1 MKIVFRNL
9 VSIIRKFKLAWLMN
23 FAGIAAALTALMFV
37 GMQISYENSF
47 DDNHSNAERIFR
59 ISQDVERP
67 FNVILARKVIETIG
81 HISPKIEAYASEMD
95 FYDLNYIETEISG
108 NKHGFYE
115 YTIGIDLGYAEMFDF
130 DLVCGDIKTLG
141 LPGNA
146 LISELT
152 AQKMFGTLDVLGK
165 TLKINDDWGT
175 DNGEIT
181 ITGVYKDFP
190 SNTQTKNAIFFALND
205 MLKDEDRSRNF
216 IGWVMLSSPD
226 DKDEIEE
233 LIGKIAEFK
242 VQGMPSEPYYL
253 EPLKDV
259 YYNNENDAGFVKSGS
274 VKSTAM
280 LFVISL
286 IVLLISAVNQTNF
299 NTALIPMRIR
309 SINTQKV
316 LGSSV
321 SRLRLQ
327 LFAES
332 IIIGLLT
339 WLTALLMV
347 RLLNNTW
354 LTSFLVPDDLSVSKN
369 IGVCLLVGLIS
380 LIVNVLSSIYPIL
393 KLTSI
398 NPALVLKGSYGRS
411 QSGQKLRNAL
421 LVFQYFSAVC
431 FISIAVCIWLQIR
444 YMENN
449 NLILRD
455 NQIAVFKTNRQFGQ
469 KFDLALQKFKE
480 NSAVENAALSSQ
492 LIGGG
497 DAFNTRFYIFNSD
510 TLTFNN
516 ISCTSEILEV
526 FDIPLIDGEGFRG
539 IRDSDVGNF
548 DYKNDCVVSADIIS
562 KFHYNLGDTVY
573 GMFGAIKGVIDKGI
587 RITSFRKETM
597 PLALSLAHAEYLNFC
612 CVKLAKGCNLK
623 NALQHIE
630 NVVNEIVPEMP
641 LEITFYD
648 KIFENLYKKEIN
660 TSATTVFMAVLAV
673 LISIIGVFGM
683 VTFDTEYRRN
693 EIALRRVFG
702 ASTDDIIK
710 KINLKY
716 LIMILSGFVLSL
728 PVTLYVITL
737 WQQNFVEKAPLP
749 WWVFAVVFLSVTV
762 VTCAI
767 VTAQSAKT
775 VYGNPVE
782 GLKKE

>member
-67 FNVILARKVIETIG
+67 FNVILARGVIETIG
-81 HISPKIEAYASEMD
+81 HISPKVEAYAAEMD
-95 FYDLNYIETEISG
+95 FFDLNYIEVEING
-108 NKHGFYE
+108 QKHEFNE
-115 YTIGIDLGYAEMFDF
+115 YTIGIDSGYAKMFDF
-130 DLVCGDIKTLG
+130 DLVCGDLKTLATK
-141 LPGNA
+141 GNA
-146 LISELT
+146 LISENT
-152 AQKMFGTLDVLGK
+152 AKKMFGNSEALGK
-165 TLKINDDWGT
+165 TLKLNEDWGT

-190 SNTQTKNAIFFALND
+190 SNTQTKNAIFFSLND
-205 MLKDEDRSRNF
+205 VLIDDNQCRNF
-216 IGWVMLSSPD
+216 IGWVMLSSPN
-226 DKDEIEE
+226 DKAEIET
-233 LIGKIAEFK
+233 LINKNEACG
-242 VQGMPSEPYYL
+242 VQGMPPYYL

-274 VKSTAM
+274 AKSTAM
-280 LFVISL
+280 LAVIAL

-299 NTALIPMRIR
+299 NTALIPKRIR

-316 LGSSV
+316 LGSSI

-347 RLLNNTW
+347 KLLNNTW
-354 LTSFLVPDDLSVSKN
+354 LTSFLVPDDLTISSN
-369 IGVCLLVGLIS
+369 LGVCLFVGLIS
-380 LIVNVLSSIYPIL
+380 LIINVLSNIYPIL
-393 KLTSI
+393 KLTSV

-411 QSGQKLRNAL
+411 FSGQKLRNFL
-421 LVFQYFSAVC
+421 LVFQYFSAIC

-444 YMENN
+444 YMENAHF
-449 NLILRD
+449 ILRD

-469 KFDLALQKFKE
+469 KFELALQKLKE
-480 NSAVENAALSSQ
+480 NSAIENVALSSQ
-492 LIGGG
+492 LIGGS
-497 DAFNTRFYIFNSD
+497 DAFNTRYYIFNSD
-510 TLTFNN
+510 TLYFNSIN
-516 ISCTSEILEV
+516 CTSEILDV
-526 FDIPLIDGEGFRG
+526 FDIPLIEGDGFVG
-539 IRDSDVGNF
+539 IRDSEVSNY
-548 DYKNDCVVSADIIS
+548 DYKNDCVVSAEIFS
-562 KFHYNLGDTVY
+562 KFKYNIGDTVY
-573 GMFGAIKGVIDKGI
+573 GMFGAIRGVIDKGL
-587 RITSFRKETM
+587 RITSFRKEIM
-597 PLALSLAHAEYLNFC
+597 PLALGLAHAEYLNFC
-612 CVKLAKGCNLK
+612 YVKIAKGSNLK
-623 NALQHIE
+623 TALTHIE
-630 NVVNEIVPEMP
+630 NVVSEIVPEMP

-660 TSATTVFMAVLAV
+660 TSATTVFMAILAL

-683 VTFDTEYRRN
+683 VTFDSEYRRN

-710 KINLKY
+710 KINAKY
-716 LIMILSGFVLSL
+716 LIMIFAGFVLSL

-749 WWVFAVVFLSVTV
+749 WWMFPVVVLLVTV

-767 VTAQSAKT
+767 VTVQSAKT